1 MAKIDPRVDAYIAK
15 SADFAKPILIHLR
28 KLVHEA
34 CPACEETIKWSVPFF
49 EYKGP
54 FCSMAAFKA
63 HCVFGFA
70 KTSLIPDPKGI
81 LADKKDEAAGVMGR
95 ITNVKDL
102 PPDKTILGFI
112 KAAKNLNDDGVKNPA
127 KKVEAKKELPVP
139 DYMMKALKKNKK
151 AFHTFDEFSPSHK
164 REYIEWITEAKA
176 EETRERRI
184 ETMIEWLVE
193 GKSRHWKYHSK

>member
-1 MAKIDPRVDAYIAK
+1 MPKIDPRVDAYIAK
-15 SADFAKPILIHLR
+15 SADFAKPILIHVR

-34 CPACEETIKWSVPFF
+34 CPDCEETIKWSVPFF
-49 EYKGP
+49 DYKGP

-70 KTSLIPDPKGI
+70 KASLLPDPKGI
-81 LADKKDEAAGVMGR
+81 LSDKKDEAAGVMGR
-95 ITNVKDL
+95 VTDVKDL
-102 PPDKTILGFI
+102 PSDKTILSFL
-112 KAAKNLNDDGVKNPA
+112 KAAKKLNDDGVKVPA
-127 KKVEAKKELPVP
+127 KKPEPKKELPVP

-151 AFHTFDEFSPSHK
+151 AFFTFEEFSPSHK

-176 EETRERRI
+176 EETRQRRM

-193 GKSRHWKYHSK
+193 GKSRHWKYHNK